1 MNNFL
6 FEELLIEEYHREKM
20 AEAEE
25 YNRYAYL
32 SEKKVALFTYKALS
46 NLGAALKNAGTK
58 MQARYENLALR
69 EERNTLPN
77 LVK

>member
-6 FEELLIEEYHREKM
+6 YEEILLEEYHREKM
-20 AEAEE
+20 AQAEE
-25 YNRYAYL
+25 NNRYAYL
-32 SEKKVALFTYKALS
+32 YEKKAALLTYKALS
-46 NLGAALKNAGTK
+46 GFGKMLKKTGSK

-77 LVK
+77 LAK